1 VKEFGKRVGEECEMA
16 VTVSVSG
23 GSWCDLTAEAVAIA
37 AGDSVMVVDPEVQS
51 PGLDEAR
58 DLLSGGCLKY
68 MHYGKQ
74 GALALEKAG
83 LTLAALSFDTAL
95 AAYLENP
102 SLGTYNL
109 DDVWERNASIDVEV
123 EGAQASG
130 ELTLFEDGGAMG
142 TRLALDAARVLHLKP
157 VMEAKLE
164 DLSMTSLFL
173 EIEMPL
179 AGVLAGLEREGVALD
194 VTVASRLSVEAHERL
209 DSLER
214 GIFDIAGHEFKI
226 GSTRQ
231 LAEVLFNELGLPPL
245 KRTKTGY
252 STDSSV
258 LEGLAAEHEIARLL
272 LEYREYS
279 KLTSTYFDVLPGLV
293 CPSTGR
299 VHGTFNQLATSTGR
313 ISSSTPNLQNIP
325 VRTDIGRR
333 IRAAFVARPGWK
345 MLVADYSQIELRVL
359 AHVSSDPLLLEAFA
373 KDEDVHADTAGQL
386 FGVEESE
393 VTPEMRRVAKMVN
406 FGVVYGMSD
415 FGLASRLGIPRDE
428 AAGFIDRYFD
438 RYSGVRSYRDAC
450 ISETAARGY
459 TETLFGRRR
468 YVPQLKSDSRQTRE
482 LGERLAVNTPLQ
494 GTAADIIKKAMVDA
508 DRALHSEGM
517 LTRMTL
523 QIHDELIF
531 EVAPG
536 EEDAAVSLAERC
548 MSSACYMKV
557 PLKVDMGL
565 YDNWGEAKS

>member
-1 VKEFGKRVGEECEMA
+1 
-16 VTVSVSG
+16 
-23 GSWCDLTAEAVAIA
+23 
-37 AGDSVMVVDPEVQS
+37 
-51 PGLDEAR
+51 
-58 DLLSGGCLKY
+58 
-68 MHYGKQ
+68 
-74 GALALEKAG
+74 
-83 LTLAALSFDTAL
+83 
-95 AAYLENP
+95 
-102 SLGTYNL
+102 
-109 DDVWERNASIDVEV
+109 
-123 EGAQASG
+123 
-130 ELTLFEDGGAMG
+130 
-142 TRLALDAARVLHLKP
+142 
-157 VMEAKLE
+157 
-164 DLSMTSLFL
+164 
-173 EIEMPL
+173 
-179 AGVLAGLEREGVALD
+179 
-194 VTVASRLSVEAHERL
+194 
-209 DSLER
+209 
-214 GIFDIAGHEFKI
+214 
-226 GSTRQ
+226 
-231 LAEVLFNELGLPPL
+231 
-245 KRTKTGY
+245 
-252 STDSSV
+252 V

-373 KDEDVHADTAGQL
+373 KDEDVHANTAGQL

-450 ISETAARGY
+450 IRETAARGY